1 MISDRCVSCC
11 RGLPVANHCQSS
23 FLSDYKSP
31 FKEILHLE
39 SYPALLLN
47 IPVDNSTINFTG
59 IEFLVEVPL
68 VMNQRRFYEPELPI
82 VLAIG
87 DQCMPA

>member
-82 VLAIG
+82 LLAIG
-87 DQCMPA
+87 YQCMPA

>member
-82 VLAIG
+82 LLARG
-87 DQCMPA
+87 DQFMPA